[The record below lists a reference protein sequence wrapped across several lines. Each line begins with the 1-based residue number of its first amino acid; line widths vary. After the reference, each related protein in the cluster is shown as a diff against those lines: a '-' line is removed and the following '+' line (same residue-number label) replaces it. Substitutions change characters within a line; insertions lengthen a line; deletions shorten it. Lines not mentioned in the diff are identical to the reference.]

1 MPGWFAEL
9 KVVVGDIGVPV
20 LVDLREVVSL
30 DGVTEFM
37 QELDEFGGGVTG
49 ELGRQTYQR

>member
-1 MPGWFAEL
+1 M
-9 KVVVGDIGVPV
+9 VGDIGVPV